1 MRRNHLASLAGSL
14 LLAGVLSGCGAVTT
28 AQSQPE
34 RQLPTAPPAPTAAPA
49 APLAI
54 TAAPALPQLA
64 DLGAL
69 LVSDEFDS
77 DLADWR
83 NKDIVSVP
91 VSEPAVWQVRDG
103 RVDQITG
110 PEGYAALSP
119 VTILKGDAGLA
130 DYTVQAM
137 GNSQGNEMMGVVA
150 RASDKGYYALVV
162 RHAKADGTKVFIEKY
177 DAATETFKTLARV
190 EEGGWNVDEW
200 TALALTVKGD
210 TLTGYV
216 GGKQVIAA
224 TDATF
229 ASGQPGL
236 YGFGI
241 GDLSFDHFA
250 VNAAQ

>member
-34 RQLPTAPPAPTAAPA
+34 RQLPTAPPAPTAAA
-49 APLAI
+49 EAPLAI
-54 TAAPALPQLA
+54 AAAPALPQLA
-64 DLGAL
+64 GLGAL
-69 LVSDEFDS
+69 LVNDEFDS
-77 DLADWR
+77 GLVDWR
-83 NKDIVSVP
+83 NQDVVQVP

-110 PEGYAALSP
+110 PEGYAAMAP
-119 VTILKGDAGLA
+119 VTILKGAADLT

-150 RASDKGYYALVV
+150 RAGDKGFYALVA
-162 RHAKADGTKVFIEKY
+162 RHAKGEGTKVFIEKY
-177 DAATETFKTLARV
+177 DAASGSFTTLARV
-190 EEGGWNVDEW
+190 EEGGWNLNEW
-200 TALALTVKGD
+200 TGLALTVKGD
-210 TLTGYV
+210 ALTGYV
-216 GGKQVIAA
+216 NGQKVIAA
-224 TDATF
+224 TDASF

-241 GDLSFDHFA
+241 GDLSFDHFT